1 MTLNLLFFTI
11 TFKRLKMTAED
22 CDHQETIRR
31 LHDEHVDRGL
41 EHRNF

>member
-11 TFKRLKMTAED
+11 TFKKLKMTAEE
-22 CDHQETIRR
+22 CIHQETIQK
-31 LHDEHVDRGL
+31 LHDEYIDRRL